1 MPRKRF
7 TIEQIAF
14 ALRQAENG
22 ATVDE
27 VCRKMGVSE
36 PTFYRWKKQ
45 FVGMGVPEI
54 RRLKQLEDE
63 NGKLNWPHF
72 VGGISYAIMIARG
85 DAMAQILVRDIDN
98 GVKERL
104 QQRAARNGRSME
116 AELRDILRSAAAEDE
131 LTTGLGTQIASL
143 FEEIGLK
150 PDEELTQFR
159 GHSLADPFA

>member
-1 MPRKRF
+1 
-7 TIEQIAF
+7 
-14 ALRQAENG
+14 
-22 ATVDE
+22 
-27 VCRKMGVSE
+27 
-36 PTFYRWKKQ
+36 
-45 FVGMGVPEI
+45 
-54 RRLKQLEDE
+54 
-63 NGKLNWPHF
+63 
-72 VGGISYAIMIARG
+72 
-85 DAMAQILVRDIDN
+85 MAQILVRDIDN